1 MYSRYTELVGSS
13 RQSSRV
19 LRLHEHHYVWALLRL
34 VSVPATHVNISVS
47 FALPHEQ
54 FQFVK
59 PVVVTLRY
67 ARSNRTFSG
76 VSHVMAVL
84 HRVTFL
90 IRILRVDV
98 KKLQSG
104 RTCGTGCLPQ
114 SKKLFSVRRFVS
126 AKYTA
131 LTGISHRF
139 RVSRVHG
146 SVYLKYTAREDL
158 FLGEVSI

>member
-1 MYSRYTELVGSS
+1 MYSRYTKSVGNA
-13 RQSSRV
+13 RQSRV
-19 LRLHEHHYVWALLRL
+19 LRLHEYHYVWALLRL
-34 VSVPATHVNISVS
+34 VTVPTTHVNISVS
-47 FALPHEQ
+47 FALPGEQ

-67 ARSNRTFSG
+67 AMSNRTFSG
-76 VSHVMAVL
+76 VSHVMAIL

-104 RTCGTGCLPQ
+104 WTCGTGCLPQ
-114 SKKLFSVRRFVS
+114 SKKLFSIRRFVS
-126 AKYTA
+126 AKYTTLA
-131 LTGISHRF
+131 GISHRF
-139 RVSRVHG
+139 RVSGVHE

-158 FLGEVSI
+158 FPDETPI

>member
-1 MYSRYTELVGSS
+1 MYSRYTKSAGNS
-13 RQSSRV
+13 RQNRV
-19 LRLHEHHYVWALLRL
+19 LRLHEYHYVWVLLRF
-34 VSVPATHVNISVS
+34 VSAPATHVNISVS
-47 FALPHEQ
+47 VALRGEQ

-67 ARSNRTFSG
+67 AMSNRSFSG
-76 VSHVMAVL
+76 VRHVMAVL

-104 RTCGTGCLPQ
+104 RTCGTGCLLQ

-126 AKYTA
+126 AKYTTLA
-131 LTGISHRF
+131 GISHRF
-139 RVSRVHG
+139 RVSGVNE
-146 SVYLKYTAREDL
+146 SV
-158 FLGEVSI
+158 

>member
-1 MYSRYTELVGSS
+1 MGNS
-13 RQSSRV
+13 RQSRV
-19 LRLHEHHYVWALLRL
+19 FRLHEYHHVWALLSL

-47 FALPHEQ
+47 FALQGEQ

-67 ARSNRTFSG
+67 AMSNRTFSG
-76 VSHVMAVL
+76 VSHVMAIL

-98 KKLQSG
+98 KKLHSG
-104 RTCGTGCLPQ
+104 RTCGTGCLVQ
-114 SKKLFSVRRFVS
+114 SKKLFSVRRFLS
-126 AKYTA
+126 AKYTD

-139 RVSRVHG
+139 RVSRVHE
-146 SVYLKYTAREDL
+146 SVYLKYTARPREDL
-158 FLGEVSI
+158 FLREMPI

>member
-1 MYSRYTELVGSS
+1 MYSRYTKSAGNS
-13 RQSSRV
+13 RQNRV
-19 LRLHEHHYVWALLRL
+19 LRLHEYHYVWALLRL

-47 FALPHEQ
+47 FALQGEQ

-67 ARSNRTFSG
+67 AMSNRTFSG
-76 VSHVMAVL
+76 VSHLIAIL
-84 HRVTFL
+84 HRETFL
-90 IRILRVDV
+90 IRIHCVDV

-126 AKYTA
+126 AKYTTLA
-131 LTGISHRF
+131 GISRRF
-139 RVSRVHG
+139 RVSGVHE

-158 FLGEVSI
+158 FLDEMSI